1 MAITTSG
8 SVSNTIATDGDLWVG
23 VSGPGS
29 LTVDGG
35 STQSVTAA
43 GTASVD
49 AEARLWVGRPS
60 AGGGAPVGVGTV
72 TVSGAGSLLEVA
84 SGGRADAGAIA
95 LVGNGGNGIISV
107 EAGATFRVIDR
118 VGTAYNWSTADGAEA
133 LNIGR
138 SAAGTGGDGELSAQG
153 GHVEITGT
161 GAYMNVGRGG
171 ATGFVG
177 LYEGST
183 LALTSTIAAGEATIN
198 IGRGSTG
205 VMVANASTITLTGGG
220 AAASNGQDYGAGISV
235 GRDAGGKGSLTLE
248 QGASLTISGDGALA
262 GTPGSYAALQIGR
275 NGGEGSMGLTNS
287 TVTLKDSPEGA
298 SLMVGRSDVAGVA
311 TKGSLVLQQNSLIQL
326 DSTGFANLG
335 IGRGTGT
342 TGTVSVGGNSVITVQ
357 GDLGANLQ
365 IGTTNNSV
373 GSTGGTGTLNI
384 TGAAS
389 AVTFQSDNAGTAAG
403 ANIGQFGGTGAVNV
417 DGGTLRFQGAGGTYL
432 NLGFQFD
439 GGQPGNIAAGSAG
452 TASLILTNGAKFYM
466 ADGTNASGVRLGGG
480 VGTASV
486 EVRSGSVAN
495 LDQGDATGST
505 YVTVGGGVA
514 GAGVATLLV
523 SGAGSRLEGIGFLGV
538 GFSGENNTTGGN
550 GRLIVEN
557 GGRIV
562 TEGNF
567 TVGTGGRLSG
577 NGGTIEMGQNGW
589 GSIADGGWLGDANG
603 AIEKLT
609 IVGGLGLG
617 TLNTALATNARF
629 DISSTDND
637 QVAVQR
643 LAGSTGGPGGM
654 VIVGATN
661 FVLNVLGG
669 YKFAAGESR
678 AFITSSTNG
687 VISDPF
693 EFNTSTIALN
703 GQHADFS
710 YYLGVL
716 GGGASFGLTA
726 LNSGASGGQST
737 LDFGAFQTLG
747 ASYVYR
753 ALAGNAEVRGGLFS
767 NTGGLAVGV
776 DAVFGT
782 AAGDTLDASQ
792 ATQAMALHGLGGNDT
807 LIGGAGDD
815 VLVGGADQDDL
826 NGGLGNDTVIGDD
839 GNDTLRGGDGNDQ
852 LFGYEGMDTLFG
864 GVGGDFLAGGNGND
878 TLHGEDGV
886 DALFGDAGDD
896 ILNGGA
902 GNDVLI
908 GGEGINT
915 LNGGDDHDTLI
926 DGSSGSV
933 LNGDA
938 GNDLLYGYAGN
949 DTLNGGVGDDLLSG
963 GDGNDELNGGDGGDA
978 LFGEAGDDILNGG
991 LGNDVLIGG
1000 EGVNTLNGGD
1010 GHDTL
1015 IDGSSGSTLSGD
1027 EGNDQIF
1034 GYGGADTL
1042 SGGNGDDFLS
1052 GGDGNDLLY
1061 GGVGGDV
1068 LAGEDGDDQLFGGD
1082 GGDNL
1087 NGGVGND
1094 LVDGGAG
1101 NDGLLGGDG
1110 GDTLDGGT
1118 GNDYLIGGAGADT
1131 FRFLNGTG
1139 NDLVVDFSAG
1149 PALEDMLDVRAFG
1162 FASFGA
1168 VIAAASDI
1176 NGGVYIALDADDSV
1190 FLQGLAK
1197 AQLVANDFII

>member
-8 SVSNTIATDGDLWVG
+8 SVSDTVATDGDLWIG
-23 VSGPGS
+23 VTGTGS

-35 STQSVTAA
+35 SVKSIPAA
-43 GTASVD
+43 GTGSTG
-49 AEARLWVGRPS
+49 AEARLWVGRPPAS
-60 AGGGAPVGVGTV
+60 AGETAGDGTV
-72 TVSGAGSLLEVA
+72 TISGAGSVLEVL
-84 SGGRADAGAIA
+84 SGGRADAGATAQIGRGGTGNVSISA
-95 LVGNGGNGIISV
+95 GGTLRVSDPTGTAYDQVAGVGNEAINVGRDPGGNGTLQV
-107 EAGATFRVIDR
+107 NAGHV
-118 VGTAYNWSTADGAEA
+118 V
-133 LNIGR
+133 L
-138 SAAGTGGDGELSAQG
+138 AGTGA
-153 GHVEITGT
+153 V
-161 GAYMNVGRGG
+161 MNVGRAGG
-171 ATGFVG
+171 TGSARF
-177 LYEGST
+177 ENHST
-183 LALTSTIAAGEATIN
+183 LDISSTIAAGDVGLQ
-198 IGRGSTG
+198 IGRGSQGT
-205 VMVANASTITLTGGG
+205 VAVSDSAITLTSGG
-220 AAASNGQDYGAGISV
+220 AAAITNQDYGAYVQVGREAGGVGGLTLLNSTLAISGDSNLPGSPGAYAQIQV
-235 GRDAGGKGSLTLE
+235 GRDGGN
-248 QGASLTISGDGALA
+248 GAMSVTNSVV
-262 GTPGSYAALQIGR
+262 T
-275 NGGEGSMGLTNS
+275 LTNS
-287 TVTLKDSPEGA
+287 PEGGA
-298 SLMVGRSDVAGVA
+298 IFVGRSSVNDVV
-311 TKGSLVLQQNSLIQL
+311 TSGSLAVSGSTMTV

-342 TGTVSVGGNSVITVQ
+342 TGQVTVGGGSTLLVQ
-357 GDLGANLQ
+357 GDLGANLLV
-365 IGTTNNSV
+365 GTTYNAPNSA
-373 GSTGGTGTLNI
+373 GGTGSLTI
-384 TGAAS
+384 TGAS
-389 AVTFQSDNAGTAAG
+389 AVIIQSDNAGTFAAG
-403 ANIGQFGGTGAVNV
+403 RIGHFGGTGSVNI
-417 DGGTLRFQGAGGTYL
+417 DGGTLRMQGTANSYMHIGYEVDFTK
-432 NLGFQFD
+432 
-439 GGQPGNIAAGSAG
+439 PGNMTAGSAG
-452 TASLILTNGAKFYM
+452 TGSLILTNGATFTM
-466 ADGTNASGVRLGGG
+466 ADGTSSSGLRLGGG
-480 VGTASV
+480 VGTATM
-486 EVRSGSVAN
+486 EIRSGSVAN
-495 LDQGDATGST
+495 LDLGDST
-505 YVTVGGGVA
+505 ANSFVSVGGGVS

-523 SGAGSRLEGIGFLGV
+523 SGAGSRLEGVGFLGV
-538 GFSGENNTTGGN
+538 GWSGESNTTGGN

-562 TEGNF
+562 TTNGF
-567 TVGTGGRLSG
+567 TVGEGGRLSG
-577 NGGTIEMGQNGW
+577 SGGTIEMAPGRSG
-589 GSIADGGWLGDANG
+589 IVADGGAIGDVNG
-603 AIEKLT
+603 TIQTMT
-609 IVGGLGLG
+609 IVGNL
-617 TLNTALATNARF
+617 ALDNAKARF
-629 DISSTDND
+629 DISNSAND
-637 QVAVQR
+637 LITVQN
-643 LAGSTGGPGGM
+643 AGGTPGTSGVTSM
-654 VIVGATN
+654 IAAE
-661 FVLNVLGG
+661 FDLNILGG
-669 YKFAAGESR
+669 YKFVAGESR
-678 AFITSSTNG
+678 TFITSVAGIGIDQAN
-687 VISDPF
+687 F
-693 EFNTSTIALN
+693 QASTIALN

-710 YYLGVL
+710 YYLGAL
-716 GGGASFGLTA
+716 GGGTSFGLTA
-726 LNSGASGGQST
+726 LNSGASGGSST
-737 LDFGAFQTLG
+737 LDFGALQTLG

-753 ALAGNAEVRGGLFS
+753 AAAGNAEVKGGLLGG
-767 NTGGLAVGV
+767 GGLAVGV

-782 AAGDTLDASQ
+782 AVGDTLDASQ

-815 VLVGGADQDDL
+815 VLVGGADNDVL
-826 NGGLGNDTVIGDD
+826 TGGLGNDTLIGDAGD
-839 GNDTLRGGDGNDQ
+839 DTLRGGEGNDQ
-852 LFGYEGMDTLFG
+852 LFGYDGTDILFG
-864 GVGGDFLAGGNGND
+864 GAGGDFLAGGNGND

-908 GGEGINT
+908 GGEGTNT

-938 GNDLLYGYAGN
+938 GNDLLYGYGGN
-949 DTLNGGVGDDLLSG
+949 DTLNGGIGDDLLSG

-1042 SGGNGDDFLS
+1042 NGGNGDDFLS

-1061 GGVGGDV
+1061 GGAGGDV

-1087 NGGVGND
+1087 NGGAGND

-1110 GDTLDGGT
+1110 NDILDGGT

-1139 NDLVVDFSAG
+1139 NDLVVDFVAG
-1149 PALEDMLDVRAFG
+1149 AAVEDVLDVRAFA

-1168 VIAAASDI
+1168 VMAAASDI

-1190 FLQGLAK
+1190 FLQGIAK